1 MSSAASSTL
10 FAAVAAFNLL
20 SPNYTRNRRFICH
33 FLTLITDKLPK
44 TAHKSPLLC
53 YQHFVTA
60 RSGHLT
66 MALAG
71 LCRRLRMNAPPAQH
85 SRHACTLL
93 QAGGPCT
100 LLLVLQHCGTAAGT
114 AAAVPP
120 GTPLAPAGRAG
131 SADMTENTVNP
142 GISCLRHTDNELQM
156 TAILS

>member
-85 SRHACTLL
+85 CRHACTLL

-100 LLLVLQHCGTAAGT
+100 LLLVLQQCGRHGLCRAF
-114 AAAVPP
+114 
-120 GTPLAPAGRAG
+120 LHSCAPAGRAG

-156 TAILS
+156 TALLS

>member
-66 MALAG
+66 MVQAG
-71 LCRRLRMNAPPAQH
+71 LCRRLRMNAPPAQQA
-85 SRHACTLL
+85 RL
-93 QAGGPCT
+93 QCCAGGRA
-100 LLLVLQHCGTAAGT
+100 VY
-114 AAAVPP
+114 AAARPAALRP
-120 GTPLAPAGRAG
+120 TRPLPCILAQLCACRAGR

>member
-66 MALAG
+66 MVQAG
-71 LCRRLRMNAPPAQH
+71 LCRRLRMNARLH
-85 SRHACTLL
+85 SRHACSAV

-100 LLLVLQHCGTAAGT
+100 LLLVLQHCGRHGRCRAF
-114 AAAVPP
+114 
-120 GTPLAPAGRAG
+120 LHSCAPAGRAG

-142 GISCLRHTDNELQM
+142 GISCLRRTENELQL
-156 TAILS
+156 TALLS

>member
-66 MALAG
+66 MALAA
-71 LCRRLRMNAPPAQH
+71 LCRRLRMHAPPAQH
-85 SRHACTLL
+85 CRHACTLL
-93 QAGGPCT
+93 QAGFARCCTPCS
-100 LLLVLQHCGTAAGT
+100 TAAGT

-142 GISCLRHTDNELQM
+142 GISCLRHAENELQM
-156 TAILS
+156 TALLS